1 MELKIEKG
9 DKRKFIITSLV
20 LLFCLFIYSML
31 KVAVRTVS
39 QVPDSVIGQ
48 LYFDEKITIS
58 YYFQNEK
65 DGIVTVY
72 LDEGNRESHP
82 FVYTQLS
89 EQEMLINYQDE
100 ELDFYIL
107 KGAILD
113 KTNHLLLRLYEE

>member
-20 LLFCLFIYSML
+20 LLFCLFVYSMF

-39 QVPDSVIGQ
+39 QMPDNVVGQ

-72 LDEGNRESHP
+72 LDNRESHP

-100 ELDFYIL
+100 ELEFYIL
-107 KGAILD
+107 NDAILD
-113 KTNHLLLRLYEE
+113 KTHHVLLRLYET